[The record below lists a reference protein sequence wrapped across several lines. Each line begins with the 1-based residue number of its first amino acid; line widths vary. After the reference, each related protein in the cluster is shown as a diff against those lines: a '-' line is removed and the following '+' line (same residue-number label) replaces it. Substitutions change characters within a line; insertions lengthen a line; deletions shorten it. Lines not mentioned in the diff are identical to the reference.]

1 MKKKRKIK
9 HWKLAA
15 LTALTVLIF
24 SANQEIFA
32 QTVAYWRFEDGTSG
46 VENTTYLDYSGYG
59 NTMTSNGSTG
69 TNDIPFAVVPQTT
82 HTNTLAA
89 GFVAIDAHNGDYLS
103 TSGSEYIDTL
113 NFVNGWTI
121 EAIVKFH
128 SLSNNIPTGRPGIVC
143 KEGELGVHR
152 YPYFNLQLVPPAG
165 ADPAYIRVVTARD
178 GGATRIFSAAA
189 GSRTPIVTGKWYAI
203 AVNYNRNLE
212 GTDRAANLFIK
223 EESDT
228 EYEFE
233 ATSSGPW
240 SGIDLNG
247 DLPWT
252 IGRGFRDN
260 GGKGY
265 VNGIIDE
272 VRISDVPLTS
282 TYFLASVTTGPEPPV
297 FFGISNSPLEPTDTD
312 MVKISTR
319 VTTVNSTITNVTYE
333 YSVNGGGYMG
343 PFQMTAT
350 ANFSEYAANIISQTV
365 DSIVSF
371 RITAV
376 NSAGESTTTGD
387 FVYSVYEDIP
397 WESVVATSDSI
408 AGGWNISGMAV
419 APDGL
424 AGFAYQSAANNKA
437 HYIEESALGI
447 MKPAVEITTNSQGFN
462 SGIVFGTN
470 GNPRITLSY
479 DAAVNPGGLT
489 YVQRT
494 NGAWTS
500 PMRIVT
506 NNYDEYRSVIAIG
519 PNQIPSVL
527 WYKNDGDAGKLMD
540 ITAINSFSSTEILSP
555 PFPINVASK
564 STDECRRPFGMIFG
578 TDSQRRIALSGRSE
592 AEELWFG
599 IEDSIGSE
607 VFDWEQLSASN
618 VYAEQMGFALD
629 SNDKAYIACRDEG
642 TTPSTAVLF
651 ENSSG
656 AWVKHILGPMGHWG
670 HCAVAVNPDNG
681 SVWVAHNAVITD
693 YPDGFKLWS
702 NRADPNV
709 WKKEQSITNGI
720 IIDSIAGFG
729 ITELGTMKIAFKPNV
744 NSTDLVYMYS
754 TKFTIPEPFLF
765 IIYQLLF
772 IIYYL
777 KMRKNFKF

>member
-1 MKKKRKIK
+1 MKNFNLIMLLTLII
-9 HWKLAA
+9 LASQI
-15 LTALTVLIF
+15 V
-24 SANQEIFA
+24 SAA
-32 QTVAYWRFEDGTSG
+32 TVAYWRFEDGTND
-46 VENTTYLDYSGYG
+46 VENAAYLDYSGYG
-59 NTMTSNGSTG
+59 NIMTSNGSIG
-69 TNDIPFAVVPQTT
+69 TNDIPFPIVPQTT
-82 HTNTLAA
+82 HTNTLAS

-103 TSGSEYIDTL
+103 TTGDKFIDIYDF
-113 NFVNGWTI
+113 NNAGWTI

-128 SLSNNIPTGRPGIVC
+128 SLSNDIPTGRPGIIC
-143 KEGELGVHR
+143 KEGELGEHR

-165 ADPAYIRVVTARD
+165 ADPAYLRVVTARD
-178 GGATRIFSAAA
+178 DGANRIFSAAA
-189 GSRTPIVTGKWYAI
+189 GARTPIVTGKWYAI
-203 AVNYNRNLE
+203 AVTYTRDAPDDP
-212 GTDRAANLFIK
+212 TRSANLYIK

-265 VNGIIDE
+265 VSGIIDE

-312 MVKISTR
+312 MVEISTR

-343 PFQMTAT
+343 PFQMAPIWSL
-350 ANFSEYAANIISQTV
+350 NGYAATIISQTV

-371 RITAV
+371 RMTAV
-376 NSAGESTTTGD
+376 NSAGESTTTDD
-387 FVYSVYEDIP
+387 FVYSVYENIP

-419 APDGL
+419 APNGL

-470 GNPRITLSY
+470 GEPRVTLSY
-479 DAAVNPGGLT
+479 DAVINPGGLT

-506 NNYDEYRSVIAIG
+506 NNYEEYRSVIAIG

-527 WYKNDGDAGKLMD
+527 WYKNDGDAGKLVD
-540 ITAINSFSSTEILSP
+540 ITTVDSFSTIEITSP

-564 STDECRRPFGMIFG
+564 STDECRRPFGMLFG

-607 VFDWEQLSASN
+607 SFDWERLFASN

-629 SNDKAYIACRDEG
+629 ANDKAYIACRDEG

-693 YPDGFKLWS
+693 YHDGFKLWS

-720 IIDSIAGFG
+720 IVDSIAGFG

-754 TKFTIPEPFLF
+754 TKFTIPEPGTG
-765 IIYQLLF
+765 IWIVGLLELW
-772 IIYYL
+772 IVV
-777 KMRKNFKF
+777 KRRTSNVE